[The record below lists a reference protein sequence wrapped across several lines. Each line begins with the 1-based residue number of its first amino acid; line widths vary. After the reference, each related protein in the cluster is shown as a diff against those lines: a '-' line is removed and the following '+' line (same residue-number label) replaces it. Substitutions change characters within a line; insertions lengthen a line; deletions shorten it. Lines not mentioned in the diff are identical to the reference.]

1 VRCSR
6 RAVPCLACTW
16 LTCWPF
22 GRAGIAVAC
31 AAVVALLLDQWAPFR
46 FSADAHEFGLTPLLA
61 YTSGRPSP
69 AVSEALLK
77 LQLGFAVAFV
87 GEVGSRPARARSLAR
102 WVGLCAGVEVG
113 QIFLPGRD
121 ADVTD
126 LLLLSGGALAGLA
139 TRDLFQVE
147 ATHKLSRA
155 DRVRRP
161 RD

>member
-1 VRCSR
+1 M
-6 RAVPCLACTW
+6 
-16 LTCWPF
+16 
-22 GRAGIAVAC
+22 AVAG

-61 YTSGRPSP
+61 YTSARPSQ

-87 GEVGSRPARARSLAR
+87 GGVGSRPARARSLAR
-102 WVGLCAGVEVG
+102 WVGLCAGVEGG
-113 QIFLPGRD
+113 QIFLPGRY

-126 LLLLSGGALAGLA
+126 LLLLAGGALAGLA

-147 ATHKLSRA
+147 ATRKLSRA

>member
-1 VRCSR
+1 MIQSISSR
-6 RAVPCLACTW
+6 F
-16 LTCWPF
+16 CWN
-22 GRAGIAVAC
+22 
-31 AAVVALLLDQWAPFR
+31 
-46 FSADAHEFGLTPLLA
+46 
-61 YTSGRPSP
+61 TSRQSRPSQ

-77 LQLGFAVAFV
+77 LQLGFAVTFV
-87 GEVGSRPARARSLAR
+87 GGVGRRPARARSLAR

-113 QIFLPGRD
+113 QIFLPGRY

-147 ATHKLSRA
+147 ATRKLSRA